1 MAGEYTLSMPETV
14 TVGGE
19 EYSFQWWGD
28 GETGASR
35 TLDLGSDTELSVIYQ
50 KVEAEEPSE
59 PEEPEEPEETGG
71 GGIPI
76 PTWYLIMGIMVAIM
90 ALSLMR
96 SRP

>member
-28 GETGASR
+28 GETEASR
-35 TLDLGSDTELSVIYQ
+35 TLDLGADTELSVIYQ
-50 KVEAEEPSE
+50 KVEA
-59 PEEPEEPEETGG
+59 EEPEEPEETGG

-76 PTWYLIMGIMVAIM
+76 PAWYLVVGIMVAIM
-90 ALSLMR
+90 ALSVMR